1 MGKKIINEN
10 EIAMVEATGEVIANK
25 IRSTIIDAHKL
36 FNIDKP
42 SFSMIA
48 SMLIIAIVDV
58 VKDFADA
65 HKVSLT
71 EEMKRFTDAL
81 EYAAK
86 AIEDYDNENKKGK
99 EDNKEDGKERD

>member
-1 MGKKIINEN
+1 MGKNINEN
-10 EIAMVEATGEVIANK
+10 ERLMVEATGEVIANK

-42 SFSMIA
+42 SFSMII
-48 SMLIIAIVDV
+48 SMLMIAIVDV
-58 VKDFADA
+58 VQDFANA

-81 EYAAK
+81 GYAAK
-86 AIEDYDNENKKGK
+86 AREDYDNENKKEK
-99 EDNKEDGKERD
+99 EENKEDGKE

>member
-1 MGKKIINEN
+1 MGKDINEN
-10 EIAMVEATGEVIANK
+10 ERLLAEAIGELIANK
-25 IRSTIIDAHKL
+25 IRSTIIDTHKA

-42 SFSMIA
+42 SFRQIG
-48 SMLIIAIVDV
+48 SMLILAILDV
-58 VKDFADA
+58 VQDFADA

-86 AIEDYDNENKKGK
+86 AREDYDNENKKGK
-99 EDNKEDGKERD
+99 EGDKEDGKE